1 MGRDQNLQQLQKRPH
16 YSSANVVKAEVGRLL
31 SQTWQTRQPQKYR
44 LITGTVDMFDSA
56 EGRSRGYGYPRGF
69 KRAIICQSL
78 PVIVFPNSHWAQIC
92 RRLCN
97 NIDNH
102 WSLYIVSFSSTTL
115 TIFCVGNMDQ
125 TTSTY
130 SCSKIYNRCLHLLK
144 ATVSACSTIDQNP
157 KDIFNLEQSWGRLVL
172 WDEVFKDQSLD
183 ETLNRSPILRDTA
196 LRLFYEIG
204 VTVLNDIIPLV
215 LSRRPEAQRD
225 VLEDLADEINTEL
238 QEATIVAR
246 ECYEMVLGD
255 TEKENKNWGELETN
269 GNPPP
274 TLSIAAETISF
285 YVSHLLSLQPTIESL
300 LRFYLCNRALHDDA
314 HNSTELTLSSVPL
327 HGEITHERDDN
338 DYGIM
343 DSLKDD
349 SAPTNTSSTQY
360 SQPEH
365 PVKTRAK
372 ASGTVPSPGL
382 SHPHRPLLAI
392 HGSQPQ
398 SLQCFSCPNSP
409 MVVVPEFVLS
419 NTQVQM
425 PQRSFSFCGSL
436 EGMECSSP
444 LVMVHSSP

>member
-1 MGRDQNLQQLQKRPH
+1 MQGAMRRNIGNF
-16 YSSANVVKAEVGRLL
+16 SSLSLL
-31 SQTWQTRQPQKYR
+31 T
-44 LITGTVDMFDSA
+44 LIS
-56 EGRSRGYGYPRGF
+56 
-69 KRAIICQSL
+69 
-78 PVIVFPNSHWAQIC
+78 FPNSHWAQIC
-92 RRLCN
+92 HRLCN
-97 NIDNH
+97 NIDNL

-204 VTVLNDIIPLV
+204 VTVLNGKLFSLSANPLINSPFLIDIIPLV

-225 VLEDLADEINTEL
+225 VLEDLADEITTEL

-255 TEKENKNWGELETN
+255 TEKENKNWGKLETN

-274 TLSIAAETISF
+274 TLSIATETISF

-349 SAPTNTSSTQY
+349 SAPTTTSSTQY

-365 PVKTRAK
+365 PGKTRAK
-372 ASGTVPSPGL
+372 ASGTVP
-382 SHPHRPLLAI
+382 RYI
-392 HGSQPQ
+392 Q
-398 SLQCFSCPNSP
+398 SVF
-409 MVVVPEFVLS
+409 
-419 NTQVQM
+419 
-425 PQRSFSFCGSL
+425 GY
-436 EGMECSSP
+436 
-444 LVMVHSSP
+444 

>member
-1 MGRDQNLQQLQKRPH
+1 MQGAMRRNIGNF
-16 YSSANVVKAEVGRLL
+16 SSLSLL
-31 SQTWQTRQPQKYR
+31 T
-44 LITGTVDMFDSA
+44 LIS
-56 EGRSRGYGYPRGF
+56 
-69 KRAIICQSL
+69 
-78 PVIVFPNSHWAQIC
+78 FPNSHWAQIC
-92 RRLCN
+92 HRLCN
-97 NIDNH
+97 NIDNL

-204 VTVLNDIIPLV
+204 VTVLNGKLFSLSANPLINSPFLTDIIPLV

-225 VLEDLADEINTEL
+225 VLEDLADEITTEL

-349 SAPTNTSSTQY
+349 SAPTTTSSTQY

-372 ASGTVPSPGL
+372 ASGTVP
-382 SHPHRPLLAI
+382 RYI
-392 HGSQPQ
+392 Q
-398 SLQCFSCPNSP
+398 SVF
-409 MVVVPEFVLS
+409 
-419 NTQVQM
+419 
-425 PQRSFSFCGSL
+425 GY
-436 EGMECSSP
+436 
-444 LVMVHSSP
+444 